1 MKRNGKQ
8 LATLADGHPRRMSDG
23 KNAVRKMNDEQRA
36 AFVRWMIIDQGLGDV
51 MQATVAER
59 AETERVLVEAAAA
72 LSAEMN
78 DPAHVAAM
86 NKTGRKISEAIAR
99 CNAEDRPLTPEDLRD
114 DDDIDEMVGA
124 ML

>member
-36 AFVRWMIIDQGLGDV
+36 AFVRWMIIDQGLDDV
-51 MQATVAER
+51 MQAIIDER
-59 AETERVLVEAAAA
+59 AETRRVFIEAATAIA
-72 LSAEMN
+72 AEMN

-86 NKTGRKISEAIAR
+86 NKAGRKISEAIAQ